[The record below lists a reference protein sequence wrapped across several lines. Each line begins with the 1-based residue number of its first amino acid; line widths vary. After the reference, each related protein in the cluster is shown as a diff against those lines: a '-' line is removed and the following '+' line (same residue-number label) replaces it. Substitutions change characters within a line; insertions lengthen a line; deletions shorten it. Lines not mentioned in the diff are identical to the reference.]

1 MTARREPVTRC
12 AGCPCA
18 LTKDGSRCGYKAL
31 RGDEWCLR
39 TNPGG
44 TIGLPMGE
52 GWRSP
57 FQYGENEE
65 RGKYW

>member
-1 MTARREPVTRC
+1 MITKSNPVATC
-12 AGCPCA
+12 TGCPCA
-18 LTKDGSRCGYKAL
+18 LTKDGSSCGYKAL
-31 RGDEWCLR
+31 RGDEWRLW

-52 GWRSP
+52 GWMSP
-57 FQYGENEE
+57 FRYGENEE

>member
-1 MTARREPVTRC
+1 MTAPCEPVTTC

-31 RGDEWCLR
+31 RGEKWCLR
-39 TNPGG
+39 ENPGG

-57 FQYGENEE
+57 FENTETSEVENEE
-65 RGKYW
+65 

>member
-1 MTARREPVTRC
+1 MKANEPVTTC
-12 AGCPCA
+12 TGCPCV

-57 FQYGENEE
+57 FQYAEGEGGG
-65 RGKYW
+65 R

>member
-1 MTARREPVTRC
+1 MVATTAQEMCMTPTK
-12 AGCPCA
+12 CPS
-18 LTKDGSRCGYKAL
+18 LLDGNKGGCGYKAL

-39 TNPGG
+39 ENPGG

-57 FQYGENEE
+57 FQCDEGEE
-65 RGKYW
+65 R

>member
-1 MTARREPVTRC
+1 MTAPREPLAKC
-12 AGCPCA
+12 HGCPSA

-39 TNPGG
+39 ENPGG
-44 TIGLPMGE
+44 TVGLPMDE

-57 FQYGENEE
+57 FQYDEGEVRE
-65 RGKYW
+65 

>member
-1 MTARREPVTRC
+1 MTRPEC
-12 AGCPCA
+12 ATCSCW
-18 LTKDGSRCGYKAL
+18 TGSRCGYKAL

-57 FQYGENEE
+57 FQYAENEE

>member
-1 MTARREPVTRC
+1 MTAPDEPVTNC
-12 AGCPCA
+12 HGCPSA

-31 RGDEWCLR
+31 RGDDWCLR
-39 TNPGG
+39 ENPGG

-57 FQYGENEE
+57 FQYDEGEVRE
-65 RGKYW
+65 